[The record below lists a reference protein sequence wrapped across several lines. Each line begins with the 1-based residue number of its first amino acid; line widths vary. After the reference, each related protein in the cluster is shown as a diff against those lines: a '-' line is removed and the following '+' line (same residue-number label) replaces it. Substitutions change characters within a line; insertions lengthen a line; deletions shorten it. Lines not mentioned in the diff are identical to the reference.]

1 MPRPPRQIL
10 TADEFSALADRLR
23 ERHIPQTPAQLAES
37 FRLVRDG
44 RAVSVGEG
52 PAEPS
57 LPAEAIVSPGEPSAY
72 RLSQW
77 EEHGAGWTAT
87 NDRLEIDIHG
97 APSMTHIDSTSHFTW
112 APRAKVSQ
120 RASLV
125 NLANAGVVGRGV
137 LVDVPS
143 VLGLP
148 LNDQVVTMD
157 DVRQVLA
164 LTGTTVRPG
173 DAIYMS
179 FGRSTAA
186 RSDHALGSRPTPG
199 LSIECA
205 EWLANLSPSI
215 VVTDEGLDS
224 VPSEV
229 EGQPVPWH
237 LLLLTVLGIPL
248 VDRAMLATLSS
259 TCVELGR
266 WEFLSVV
273 SPLPI
278 RGASGSPVNP
288 LAFF

>member
-1 MPRPPRQIL
+1 
-10 TADEFSALADRLR
+10 
-23 ERHIPQTPAQLAES
+23 
-37 FRLVRDG
+37 
-44 RAVSVGEG
+44 
-52 PAEPS
+52 
-57 LPAEAIVSPGEPSAY
+57 
-72 RLSQW
+72 
-77 EEHGAGWTAT
+77 
-87 NDRLEIDIHG
+87 
-97 APSMTHIDSTSHFTW
+97 
-112 APRAKVSQ
+112 
-120 RASLV
+120 
-125 NLANAGVVGRGV
+125 
-137 LVDVPS
+137 
-143 VLGLP
+143 
-148 LNDQVVTMD
+148 
-157 DVRQVLA
+157 
-164 LTGTTVRPG
+164 
-173 DAIYMS
+173 MS

-278 RGASGSPVNP
+278 RGASGSRVNP